1 MDYKTY
7 KISDS
12 VILSHIKTER
22 FKKARLTAVLRTAI
36 TQDLSPMT
44 SLIMPVAFLGTEKY
58 PSFRSICC
66 RAEEL
71 YAADLSDINMKLGNY
86 QLTGLAASML
96 NENYISE
103 HDREQGFSILSGVM
117 EMFSE
122 LLFKALFRPE
132 NVETEKV
139 NQINRINSRK
149 NDAFGYA
156 KYRFT
161 KEMFKGEPCGHSL
174 SGEVEQVTAI
184 TAQQLREHCQGIV
197 KTAPMEFFYCGN
209 AEAQAVIELIKKY
222 FPNRTEGADVNVPST
237 VTAASETPK
246 YIEENGLYRQGN
258 LLLGFRTGNALS
270 DREFYA
276 VELMNQIFGDGS
288 TSKLFMN
295 VREKKSL
302 CYFCASSYDE
312 IRGAVLV
319 GCGINNADYS
329 DALNEILFQ
338 LEEIRKGNIS
348 DAELEN
354 AVRAI
359 ENDCRAAEDNP
370 ADYEDFGRTE
380 RLFGGPHTIDEYL
393 RGALSVTKEEIAE
406 AAQRMK
412 LDTVYFLRGVL
423 EGSEDDE

>member
-1 MDYKTY
+1 MT
-7 KISDS
+7 
-12 VILSHIKTER
+12 LSHIKTDR

-36 TQDLSPMT
+36 THDRSPLT

-66 RAEEL
+66 RAEDL

-96 NENYISE
+96 NEEYMSRY
-103 HDREQGFSILSGVM
+103 DREQGFSVLSGVM
-117 EMFSE
+117 EIFSE
-122 LLFKALFRPE
+122 LLQKALFRLE
-132 NVETEKV
+132 NVETEKA

-161 KEMFKGEPCGHSL
+161 KEMFKNEPCGYSL
-174 SGEVEQVTAI
+174 SGEIEQVTSI
-184 TAQQLREHCQGIV
+184 TAQQLREHCENIV
-197 KTAPMEFFYCGN
+197 QTAPMEFFYCGT
-209 AEAQAVIELIKKY
+209 AEAQTVIDLIQKY
-222 FPNRTEGADVNVPST
+222 FGNRAGGADVNVPST
-237 VTAASETPK
+237 VVAARENPK
-246 YIEENGLYRQGN
+246 YINEEGLYRQGN
-258 LLLGFRTGNALS
+258 LLLGFRTENALS

-288 TSKLFMN
+288 TSKLFVN

-312 IRGAVLV
+312 IRGTVLV
-319 GCGINNADYS
+319 GCGINNSDYV
-329 DALNEILFQ
+329 DALAEILAQ
-338 LEEIRKGNIS
+338 LEEIRNGNIS

-370 ADYEDFGRTE
+370 CDYESFGRTE
-380 RLFGGPHTIDEYL
+380 RLFGGPRTIDEYL
-393 RGALSVTKEEIAE
+393 NGVLSVKKEEIAQ

-412 LDTVYFLRGVL
+412 LDTVYFLKGTI
-423 EGSEDDE
+423 EGGEDDE